1 LAGRSHLS
9 IGEVLSLLQEEF
21 PEVTISK
28 IRFLESQ
35 GLVDPERTP
44 SGYRKF
50 YEEDIERLRWV
61 LRQQRDAFLPLK
73 VIKGRLEGQGTLALE
88 ELPVSRAEPVLQAA
102 LRAAGEGRSGGEGR
116 EGAAEDRQGAASEG
130 RSGGG
135 GREGA
140 AEGRQG
146 AASEGRGAASEGRG
160 AAEGRQGAASEG
172 RGAAEGRQG
181 AASEGRG
188 AASEGRGAAEGRQ
201 GAASE
206 GRGAAEG
213 RQGAASEGRGA
224 AAAGGESTVGEG
236 RRSGHTSG
244 VARTS
249 ANGQPRLPAG
259 EGAGDVGAVAAG
271 ATGSHLS
278 EVSGRAGGAA
288 SEGGAGPEGRSFRE
302 RADKPRASALR
313 RRQGTAPGRREQ
325 GTDGRGDELGAG
337 RPGPEEDLP
346 LEELLSTA
354 GVDLETVHDL
364 ERYGLIAPRFV
375 AGSPYYTRDAAVVA
389 KLAAAFARHGVEA
402 RHLRA
407 YKGAAEREAGVVQQ
421 VVMPLIRQRNPEA
434 RRAASEAVEDLSE
447 LGAQLRAVLLRGA
460 LADLR

>member
-135 GREGA
+135 GRE
-140 AEGRQG
+140 
-146 AASEGRGAASEGRG
+146 
-160 AAEGRQGAASEG
+160 
-172 RGAAEGRQG
+172 GAAEGRQG